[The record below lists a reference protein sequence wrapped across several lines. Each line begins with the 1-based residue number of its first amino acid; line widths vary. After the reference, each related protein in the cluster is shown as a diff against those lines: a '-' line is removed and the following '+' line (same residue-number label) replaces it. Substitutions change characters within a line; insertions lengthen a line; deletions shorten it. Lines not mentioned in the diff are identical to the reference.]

1 MEATTTNGI
10 TSFGAEHFG
19 LAELGDQR
27 RTKRLVRLAD
37 QMARHPGGTLPHKFK
52 DPAMLRA
59 LYRLVNAQK
68 VTHEAV
74 LAPHLERTKRCMAE
88 HDGPLLIIHD
98 STELDYTGLT
108 TLTDLGQIGNGF
120 YRGYI
125 CHNSLVV
132 DPQTREVVGLAEQ
145 ILHRRPKV
153 KAKKETVKQRR
164 LRASRESRLWLKA
177 VQSIG
182 PAAPGH
188 LVVDVCDRGGDTFE
202 FLDYERS
209 RGRSFVV
216 RSGKKRTV
224 QPGHEGVCKRVKL
237 HGWARTL
244 PELGRHQVKVNA
256 QKGQKARTA
265 EVAVAAAAVRL
276 LPPKQRRGEHSDDPL
291 PIWIVR
297 VWEVEPPQGEDA
309 LEWFLLT
316 NQPTACWEDAHRV
329 LSWYECRPIV
339 EEYHKAQKTGCG
351 IEDMQFTQEE
361 RMQPA
366 IALISVVALTLL
378 WLRDAARQPDAE
390 TRSATELLSTDHVET
405 LSLWRYGQVRRLTI
419 KEFFY
424 ALARLGG
431 HQNRKHDHQPGW
443 IVLWRGWTTLQN
455 MLLVPRR
462 ARAKEQKRSGK
473 T

>member
-1 MEATTTNGI
+1 MEAMTKTCG

-19 LAELGDQR
+19 AAVLGDKR
-27 RTKRLVRLAD
+27 RTKRLVLLAD
-37 QMARHPGGTLPHKFK
+37 RMAQHPGGTLPHKFK
-52 DPAMLRA
+52 DPAMLKA
-59 LYRLVNAQK
+59 LYRLVNAQD

-74 LAPHLERTKRCMAE
+74 LAPHRERTKRCMAE
-88 HDGPLLIIHD
+88 HDGTLLIIHD
-98 STELDYTGLT
+98 STELDYTGKT
-108 TLTDLGQIGNGF
+108 TLTGLGQIGNGF

-132 DPQTREVVGLAEQ
+132 DPQTREVVGLAQQ

-153 KAKKETVKQRR
+153 KAKRETVKQRR
-164 LRASRESRLWLKA
+164 ERSSRESRLWLKA
-177 VQSIG
+177 VESIG

-202 FLDYERS
+202 FMDYERCH
-209 RGRSFVV
+209 GRSFVV

-224 QPGHEGVCKRVKL
+224 QPGHEGACKRVKL
-237 HGWARTL
+237 HRWVRTL
-244 PELGRHQVKVNA
+244 PELGRRQVKVNA
-256 QKGQKARTA
+256 QKGQQARTA
-265 EVAVAAAAVRL
+265 EVALSAAAVRL

-291 PIWIVR
+291 PVWIVR
-297 VWEVEPPQGEDA
+297 VWEVTPPAGEKG
-309 LEWFLLT
+309 LEWFLFT
-316 NQPTACWEDAHRV
+316 EQPVACWNDAQRV
-329 LSWYECRPIV
+329 VGWYECRPIV

-351 IEDMQFTQEE
+351 IEQMQFTNEE

-390 TRSATELLSTDHVET
+390 TRSATELLSSDHVET
-405 LSLWRYGQVRRLTI
+405 LSLWRHGAVRPLSI

-455 MLLVPRR
+455 MLLVPRG
-462 ARAKEQKRSGK
+462 ARAKEQKRCG
-473 T
+473 